1 MHLNFSKCYFH
12 CLRKFKKKKKTL
24 KAMDSLLWQ
33 IHGNRY
39 KLCLPVKIAGRK
51 REGEEEY
58 NSLTPVRENC
68 KKIKL
73 PTRKKNAKQS

>member
-1 MHLNFSKCYFH
+1 
-12 CLRKFKKKKKTL
+12 
-24 KAMDSLLWQ
+24 MDSLLWQ

-73 PTRKKNAKQS
+73 PTRKKKTQSNPEMQVKS